1 MLQCPQH
8 VCMTCTNSQ
17 QVDCWS
23 ENPSASIWT
32 TLCFPLQDVHG
43 DVQLF
48 SVYVPTNHIYV
59 GDVFMLGKQDII
71 KVNLSVRE
79 GLGEQS
85 QSPCL
90 QIGHITL
97 VLSLRTDPT
106 YSNPFAWTLATWPE
120 TCVHLHHCSHCI
132 LRLEFVV
139 LLSLLRF
146 LKCDWHQLMGELQ
159 KSLYQLAW
167 RYLRTWCLSS
177 DENLL
182 NRWHNTAAVPRE
194 SCCWAV
200 SADIKQS
207 FLAFVRWMLTAY
219 VHGNF
224 CLGIW

>member
-1 MLQCPQH
+1 
-8 VCMTCTNSQ
+8 
-17 QVDCWS
+17 
-23 ENPSASIWT
+23 
-32 TLCFPLQDVHG
+32 LQDVHG

-146 LKCDWHQLMGELQ
+146 QNVTDISSWVSCRNRCISWHGATSEPDVYPAMKTCSIGGTTL
-159 KSLYQLAW
+159 
-167 RYLRTWCLSS
+167 LRFQEKVVAEQFQQISS
-177 DENLL
+177 K
-182 NRWHNTAAVPRE
+182 H
-194 SCCWAV
+194 S
-200 SADIKQS
+200 
-207 FLAFVRWMLTAY
+207 
-219 VHGNF
+219 
-224 CLGIW
+224 